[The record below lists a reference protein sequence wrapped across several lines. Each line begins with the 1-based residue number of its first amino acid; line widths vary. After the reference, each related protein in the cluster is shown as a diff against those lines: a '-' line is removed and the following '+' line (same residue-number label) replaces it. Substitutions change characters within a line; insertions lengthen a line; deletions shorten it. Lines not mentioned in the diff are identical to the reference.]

1 MTLKATFIS
10 IFIYLPVM
18 LAGGAEFEY
27 GAILEARLL
36 AWYRL
41 VPYVTSDRA
50 LIAVNTHVPVP
61 VQVDASGAL

>member
-1 MTLKATFIS
+1 
-10 IFIYLPVM
+10 M

>member
-1 MTLKATFIS
+1 
-10 IFIYLPVM
+10 M

-27 GAILEARLL
+27 GAILYARLL

-41 VPYVTSDRA
+41 VPYVTFDRA
-50 LIAVNTHVPVP
+50 LIAVINTHVPVT